1 MPFIKPDN
9 YTIRGDVAITLKC
22 VESGSTN
29 VTVHINDMTLDNDT
43 ITVEEEDNGRE
54 LKVLEH
60 LYDAD
65 REFYIA
71 KLDGSLENGKK
82 YVMKINF
89 VAQLRKG
96 LRGFYRSTYKNG
108 EGKDV

>member
-1 MPFIKPDN
+1 MM
-9 YTIRGDVAITLKC
+9 C

-29 VTVHINDMTLDNDT
+29 VTVHIKDMTLDNNT
-43 ITVEEEDNGRE
+43 ISVEQEDNGEE

-60 LYDAD
+60 IYDVD

-71 KLDGSLENGKK
+71 KLDRKLEKGKK
-82 YVMKINF
+82 YMMKINF
-89 VAQLRKG
+89 VAQLRSSIKG
-96 LRGFYRSTYKNG
+96 RRGFYRSTYKNG